1 MSNFQKLC
9 NMIIDLENP
18 NLEELIVELKRI
30 GTLEDRM
37 ERSKEVEAIKSS
49 FYRQLG
55 KLKAEAEAAGQNVA
69 ETFAGVEENFKNVYS
84 DYKRERAE
92 YNKAQD
98 ALRQD
103 NYEKKSALIAELKD
117 LVDNIN
123 DVQATF
129 PALREIQAKWKEI
142 GPVPETVFN
151 EVNKSYQRQMER
163 FYDMVQINHEL
174 RDLDFK
180 KNLEAKEELCAQA
193 EELAKSDN
201 VIDAFNSLQLLH
213 EQWKEIGPVAKEFRD
228 GIW

>member
-1 MSNFQKLC
+1 
-9 NMIIDLENP
+9 MIIDLENP

-142 GPVPETVFN
+142 GPVPERPY
-151 EVNKSYQRQMER
+151 SM
-163 FYDMVQINHEL
+163 
-174 RDLDFK
+174 
-180 KNLEAKEELCAQA
+180 
-193 EELAKSDN
+193 
-201 VIDAFNSLQLLH
+201 
-213 EQWKEIGPVAKEFRD
+213 W
-228 GIW
+228 